1 MSELSGKRVVITG
14 GGSGIGE
21 GIAKALAA
29 EGCRVVIGGRTVE
42 KLKVVAEGISGEH
55 TVGYHPLDV
64 ADRTSVETFFV
75 WAKEILGGVDIL
87 INSAGINI
95 AKRSMAEM
103 VPEDWDKVLT
113 TNATGAYNCMAAVL
127 PGMREQKD
135 GLIISVASIAGL
147 RAIAG
152 LAGVAYCASKFAVS
166 ALGTAVAEEEKK
178 HGIRVTTIYPG
189 EVATAILDRRP
200 VPPSAEARAAMV
212 QPEDVAAAVIM
223 IAKLPP
229 RANVLEMVIK
239 PTVQTFI

>member
-64 ADRTSVETFFV
+64 ADRTSVETFFI

>member
-29 EGCRVVIGGRTVE
+29 EGCKVVIGGRTVE

-55 TVGYHPLDV
+55 AVGYHPLDV
-64 ADRTSVETFFV
+64 ADRTSVETFFI

-135 GLIISVASIAGL
+135 GLIVSVASIAGL

>member
-42 KLKVVAEGISGEH
+42 KLKVVAEGISGAH
-55 TVGYHPLDV
+55 AVGYHPLDV

>member
-29 EGCRVVIGGRTVE
+29 EGCKVVIGGRTVE

-64 ADRTSVETFFV
+64 ADRTSVETFFI

-113 TNATGAYNCMAAVL
+113 TNATGAYNCIAAVL